1 MRPTLVVLLLLIGP
15 LALGAQTA
23 TAIRVTGD
31 APEIDGRLDDQVWRD
46 APVVTG
52 FLQKTPVEGAPPSNR
67 TEVMFAFDGEF
78 LYVGATNYIAGP
90 DDVSSIITRRDRSGA
105 SDRIIISLDSYRDR
119 RTAYSFSITAGG
131 VRSEYYHGSDD
142 EYDRDYSY
150 DPVWKARS
158 QVYDDRW
165 TAEMK
170 IPFSQLRFNDLEE
183 QTWGLNI
190 NRYMPLRREDLY
202 WIVVPEQESG
212 WSSRMGTLTGIRDI
226 HPSTRIELLPY
237 VAGRARIADDVDPD
251 DPYTSTVDLDARAG
265 LDATIGLGP
274 NLTINAAINPD
285 FGQVEADPAEVN
297 LSAFETFFSERR
309 PFFVEGAGLFSYNG
323 ARHYYSRRIGGAPR
337 GRVSTP
343 ALYTDEPENSTIL
356 GAAKLTGRL
365 PSGLSIGV
373 LSAVTE
379 REYGRYIDL
388 ASGEEE
394 TEEVEPLAYYG
405 VARLAQEFNDGEAM
419 IGGIGTVVLRDTDP
433 AGMIGPSLPSRAFTG
448 GFDWIIPLFDGVY
461 RVDGNIAASHVV
473 GHEDAILRL
482 QRHSTRYFQRP
493 DADYVELDSGRTSL
507 SGFAGSMEFQKV
519 EGAWTW
525 ELAAAIE
532 SPEYELND
540 AGRLSSADDIDFWGD
555 LGYRQTT
562 PGSFYQSWNSSV
574 DWSVAWNFGGVRTS
588 TTASADINITWKN
601 FYYNY
606 LGGGFND
613 RGLSDTKTRGGPLM
627 EDEDLLL
634 NVWTGMGNNQGES
647 LRWNWHIG
655 YGLYERDGFFINS
668 SAGLSADLGQ
678 RLKLSIDPGY
688 YTEVTPRQYV
698 ATRDGGGEGTF
709 GRRYIFSELEFSQ
722 TSVQIRANYAIT
734 PDLTLELY
742 VEPFVATGAYRNF
755 GELLQAGTGDVGS
768 FDERISLDQESG
780 VYTVVDN
787 GESFTFRNPD
797 FTVRSFRS
805 NFVLRW
811 EWLPGSTFFLV
822 WQQSREGFRPEQGS
836 ISPGDWID
844 ALGDEGEH
852 VIVVKGSWWIDL

>member
-1 MRPTLVVLLLLIGP
+1 MRPTLVVFLLLIGP
-15 LALGAQTA
+15 LTLGAQTA
-23 TAIRVTGD
+23 TAVRVSGE
-31 APEIDGRLDDQVWRD
+31 APEIDGRLDDEVWAD
-46 APVVTG
+46 APVVSG
-52 FLQKTPVEGAPPSNR
+52 FLQKSPLEGAAPSNR

-90 DDVSSIITRRDRSGA
+90 DDVSAIVTRRDRSGA

-119 RTAYSFSITAGG
+119 RTAYSFSVTAGG
-131 VRSEYYHGSDD
+131 VRSEYYHGSDR
-142 EYDRDYSY
+142 EFDRDYSY
-150 DPVWKARS
+150 NPVWKART
-158 QVYDDRW
+158 QIYDDRW

-170 IPFSQLRFNDLEE
+170 IPFSQLRFNELEE

-190 NRYMPLRREDLY
+190 NRYMPLRSEDLY
-202 WIVVPEQESG
+202 WVVVPQQESG
-212 WSSRMGTLTGIRDI
+212 WSSRMGTLTGIREI

-309 PFFVEGAGLFSYNG
+309 PFFVEGSGLFSYNG
-323 ARHYYSRRIGGAPR
+323 ALHYYSRRIGGSPQ
-337 GRVSTP
+337 GRITSA

-365 PSGLSIGV
+365 PSGLSIGI

-388 ASGEEE
+388 ATGEEE
-394 TEEVEPLAYYG
+394 IEEVEPLSYFG

-419 IGGIGTVVLRDTDP
+419 IGGIGTVVVRDTDP
-433 AGMIGPSLPSRAFTG
+433 AGVVGPSLPSQAFTG
-448 GFDWIIPLFDGVY
+448 GIDWIIPLFDGVY
-461 RVDGNIAASHVV
+461 QFDGNVATSHVV

-482 QRHSTRYFQRP
+482 QRSSTRYFQRP
-493 DADYVELDSGRTSL
+493 DADYIELDTTRTSL
-507 SGFAGSMEFQKV
+507 SGFASSMEFQKV

-525 ELAAAIE
+525 EIAAAVE

-540 AGRLSSADDIDFWGD
+540 AGRLSSSDDIDLWGD
-555 LGYRQTT
+555 LGYRQTK
-562 PGSFYQSWNSSV
+562 PGSFYQSWNV
-574 DWSVAWNFGGVRTS
+574 EFDWSVAWNFGWIRTYNS
-588 TTASADINITWKN
+588 ASVNASLSWKN

-606 LGGGFND
+606 FGVGFND
-613 RGLSDTKTRGGPLM
+613 REMSDTKTRGGPLM
-627 EDEDLLL
+627 EDEDMIV
-634 NVWTGMGNNQGES
+634 NVWTGMGNNQGAS
-647 LRWNWHIG
+647 LRWNWHFG

-668 SAGLSADLGQ
+668 NAGLSADVGQ
-678 RLKLSIDPGY
+678 RLELSINPEF
-688 YTEVTPRQYV
+688 YTELTPRQYV

-709 GRRYIFSELEFSQ
+709 GRRYIFSELDFSQ
-722 TSVQIRANYAIT
+722 IALQLRANYAIT

-742 VEPFVATGAYRNF
+742 LEPFVATGAYRNF
-755 GELLQAGTGDVGS
+755 GELLQAGTGNVGT
-768 FDERISLDQESG
+768 FDERISLDEESG

-787 GESFTFRNPD
+787 GESFTLRNPD

-822 WQQSREGFRPEQGS
+822 WQQNREGYRPSQRS

-844 ALGDEGEH
+844 AIGDEGEH
-852 VIVVKGSWWIDL
+852 VIAIKGSWWIDI